1 MSTTHR
7 STLTIV
13 VADDN
18 RDAAVALAMLLDRL
32 GFQVVA
38 TAYDGAT
45 ALGCIRTKRPDV
57 AMLDIALPEMDGCE
71 VARLVREELP
81 TPPRLVAI
89 TGLGATCDRID
100 AMQAGFD
107 AYFVKPVDSHRL
119 EELLLGFLPSSS

>member
-18 RDAAVALAMLLDRL
+18 QDAAVALAMLLDRL

-45 ALGCIRTKRPDV
+45 ALSCIRAKKPDV
-57 AMLDIALPEMDGCE
+57 AVLDIALPEMDGYE
-71 VARLVREELP
+71 VARLVREEFP
-81 TPPRLVAI
+81 TPPRLVAV
-89 TGLGATCDRID
+89 TGLGANCDRSD
-100 AMQAGFD
+100 AMEAGFD

-119 EELLLGFLPSSS
+119 QQLLQGFLPSA

>member
-1 MSTTHR
+1 MSTNHR
-7 STLTIV
+7 NRLSIV

-18 RDAAVALAMLLDRL
+18 QDAAVALAMLLDRL

-45 ALGCIRTKRPDV
+45 ALACIRTKKPHV
-57 AMLDIALPEMDGCE
+57 AMLDIALPEMDGYE
-71 VARLVREELP
+71 VARQIREELP

-89 TGLGATCDRID
+89 TGLGGTCDRID

-119 EELLLGFLPSSS
+119 EELLVGYLPPD